1 MQSEGK
7 RITFPLAVVWT
18 VSLLFDVGQFQTVVV
33 LRVEPFE
40 PDAEEEGEDT
50 ETRKDKHRYRIVVGY
65 ALHACLC
72 SDTPGLVAW
81 SVLPM
86 MSGKAHRPRF
96 CIQKMT
102 E

>member
-50 ETRKDKHRYRIVVGY
+50 ETRKDKHRTV
-65 ALHACLC
+65 
-72 SDTPGLVAW
+72 
-81 SVLPM
+81 
-86 MSGKAHRPRF
+86 
-96 CIQKMT
+96 
-102 E
+102 